1 MWTRKEL
8 KEKGK
13 LSFKRN
19 YWKAVLV
26 SLLLVFMVRGA
37 VNFGFGGRGGSN
49 ESEVN
54 AVTTQAEQSEAVG
67 KEQDIIEIPEI
78 ILNPSDIIGSDDPDS
93 IPVGFTDFLIELRNT
108 IGGIG
113 IFALVV
119 GGILL
124 FIVLFIVIA
133 AIHAFLFNPLEAGT
147 ARFFVRN
154 LNDKA
159 EIRELAYCYDHG
171 YLNVVKT
178 VFLRDLYIVLW
189 GLLLIIPGIIKSY
202 EYLRDLYIV
211 LWGLLLIIPGIIKS
225 YEYRMVNYILA
236 ENPEMNT
243 KDVFAMSRDMMRGNK
258 WRAFVLDLSFLGWH
272 LLSLITIGLAGI
284 FYVFP
289 YRNMTNAALYE
300 FLRYGRNEGDVV
312 VWTES

>member
-8 KEKGK
+8 KEKGRR
-13 LSFKRN
+13 SFKRN

-37 VNFGFGGRGGSN
+37 VNFGFGGKGGSN
-49 ESEVN
+49 ESDAN
-54 AVTTQAEQSEAVG
+54 AVTTQAEQSETVG
-67 KEQDIIEIPEI
+67 KDQDIELPEI
-78 ILNPSDIIGSDDPDS
+78 ILNPSDIIDSDDPDS

-202 EYLRDLYIV
+202 EY
-211 LWGLLLIIPGIIKS
+211 
-225 YEYRMVNYILA
+225 RMVNYILA
-236 ENPEMNT
+236 ENPEMDT
-243 KDVFAMSRDMMRGNK
+243 KEVFAMSRDMMRGNK

>member
-49 ESEVN
+49 ESDAN
-54 AVTTQAEQSEAVG
+54 AVTTQAEQSETVG
-67 KEQDIIEIPEI
+67 QDQDIIELPEI
-78 ILNPSDIIGSDDPDS
+78 VLNPSDLIDSDDPDS

-113 IFALVV
+113 ILALVI

-133 AIHAFLFNPLEAGT
+133 VIHAFLFNPLEAGT

-178 VFLRDLYIVLW
+178 VF
-189 GLLLIIPGIIKSY
+189 
-202 EYLRDLYIV
+202 LRDLYIV

>member
-13 LSFKRN
+13 RSFKRN

-49 ESEVN
+49 ESDAN
-54 AVTTQAEQSEAVG
+54 AVTTQAEQSETVG
-67 KEQDIIEIPEI
+67 KDQDIIEFPEI
-78 ILNPSDIIGSDDPDS
+78 VLNPSDLIDSDDPDS

-202 EYLRDLYIV
+202 EY
-211 LWGLLLIIPGIIKS
+211 
-225 YEYRMVNYILA
+225 RMVNYILA

>member
-49 ESEVN
+49 ESDAN
-54 AVTTQAEQSEAVG
+54 AVTTQAEQSETVG
-67 KEQDIIEIPEI
+67 QDQDIIEIPEI
-78 ILNPSDIIGSDDPDS
+78 ILNPSDMIGSDDPDS

-202 EYLRDLYIV
+202 EY
-211 LWGLLLIIPGIIKS
+211 
-225 YEYRMVNYILA
+225 RMVNYILA

-243 KDVFAMSRDMMRGNK
+243 KEVFAMSRDMMRGNK
-258 WRAFVLDLSFLGWH
+258 WKAFVLDLSFLGWH

-300 FLRYGRNEGDVV
+300 YLRYGRNEGDVV

>member
-49 ESEVN
+49 ESDAN
-54 AVTTQAEQSEAVG
+54 AVTTQAEQSETVG
-67 KEQDIIEIPEI
+67 QDQDIIELPEI
-78 ILNPSDIIGSDDPDS
+78 VLNPSDLIDSDDPDS

-202 EYLRDLYIV
+202 EY
-211 LWGLLLIIPGIIKS
+211 
-225 YEYRMVNYILA
+225 RMVNYILA

-243 KDVFAMSRDMMRGNK
+243 KEVFAMSRDMMRGNK

-300 FLRYGRNEGDVV
+300 YLKYGRNEGDVV

>member
-49 ESEVN
+49 ESDAN
-54 AVTTQAEQSEAVG
+54 AVTTQAEQSETVG
-67 KEQDIIEIPEI
+67 QDQDIIELPEI
-78 ILNPSDIIGSDDPDS
+78 VLNPSDLIDSDDPDS

-113 IFALVV
+113 ILALVV

-202 EYLRDLYIV
+202 EY
-211 LWGLLLIIPGIIKS
+211 
-225 YEYRMVNYILA
+225 RMVNYILA

-258 WRAFVLDLSFLGWH
+258 WRAFVLDLSFIGWH
-272 LLSLITIGLAGI
+272 LLSLITIGLVGI

-289 YRNMTNAALYE
+289 YKNMTNAALYE

>member
-49 ESEVN
+49 ESDAN
-54 AVTTQAEQSEAVG
+54 AVTTQAEQSETVG
-67 KEQDIIEIPEI
+67 QDQDIIELPEI
-78 ILNPSDIIGSDDPDS
+78 VLNPSDLIDSDDPDS

-113 IFALVV
+113 ILALVV

-202 EYLRDLYIV
+202 EY
-211 LWGLLLIIPGIIKS
+211 
-225 YEYRMVNYILA
+225 RMVNYILA

-258 WRAFVLDLSFLGWH
+258 WRAFVLDLSFIGWH

-312 VWTES
+312 VWTEF

>member
-37 VNFGFGGRGGSN
+37 VNFGFGGKGGSN
-49 ESEVN
+49 ESDAN
-54 AVTTQAEQSEAVG
+54 AVTTQAEQSETVG
-67 KEQDIIEIPEI
+67 QDQDIIELPEI
-78 ILNPSDIIGSDDPDS
+78 VLNPSDLIDSDDPDS

-113 IFALVV
+113 ILALVV

-202 EYLRDLYIV
+202 EY
-211 LWGLLLIIPGIIKS
+211 
-225 YEYRMVNYILA
+225 RMVNYILA

-243 KDVFAMSRDMMRGNK
+243 KEVFAMSRDMMRGNK

>member
-8 KEKGK
+8 KEKGR

-37 VNFGFGGRGGSN
+37 VNFGFGGRGGNN
-49 ESEVN
+49 ESDVN

-67 KEQDIIEIPEI
+67 KDQDIIEIPEI

-202 EYLRDLYIV
+202 EY
-211 LWGLLLIIPGIIKS
+211 
-225 YEYRMVNYILA
+225 RMVNYILA

>member
-202 EYLRDLYIV
+202 EY
-211 LWGLLLIIPGIIKS
+211 
-225 YEYRMVNYILA
+225 RMVNYILA

-243 KDVFAMSRDMMRGNK
+243 KEVFEMSRDMMRGNK

>member
-49 ESEVN
+49 ESDAN
-54 AVTTQAEQSEAVG
+54 AVTTQAEQSETVG
-67 KEQDIIEIPEI
+67 QDQDIIELPEI
-78 ILNPSDIIGSDDPDS
+78 VLNPSDLIDSDDPDS

-113 IFALVV
+113 ILALVV

-202 EYLRDLYIV
+202 EY
-211 LWGLLLIIPGIIKS
+211 
-225 YEYRMVNYILA
+225 RMVNYILA

-272 LLSLITIGLAGI
+272 LLSLITIGLVGI

-289 YRNMTNAALYE
+289 YKNMTNAALYE

>member
-13 LSFKRN
+13 RSFKRN
-19 YWKAVLV
+19 YWKSVLV
-26 SLLLVFMVRGA
+26 SLLLVLMVRGA
-37 VNFGFGGRGGSN
+37 VNFGSGGRGGSN
-49 ESEVN
+49 ESYAN
-54 AVTTQAEQSEAVG
+54 AVTTQAEQSETIDQN
-67 KEQDIIEIPEI
+67 QDIIEIPEI
-78 ILNPSDIIGSDDPDS
+78 VLNPSDIIGSDDPDS

-189 GLLLIIPGIIKSY
+189 GLLF
-202 EYLRDLYIV
+202 
-211 LWGLLLIIPGIIKS
+211 IIPGIIKS

-243 KDVFAMSRDMMRGNK
+243 KEVFTMSRDMMRGNK
-258 WRAFVLDLSFLGWH
+258 WRSFVLDLSFLGWR

>member
-8 KEKGK
+8 KEKGR

-49 ESEVN
+49 ESDVN
-54 AVTTQAEQSEAVG
+54 AVTTQEEQSETVG
-67 KEQDIIEIPEI
+67 QDQNIELPEI
-78 ILNPSDIIGSDDPDS
+78 VLNPSDIIGSDDPDS

-202 EYLRDLYIV
+202 EY
-211 LWGLLLIIPGIIKS
+211 
-225 YEYRMVNYILA
+225 RMVNYILA

>member
-49 ESEVN
+49 ESDAN
-54 AVTTQAEQSEAVG
+54 AVTTQAEQSETVG
-67 KEQDIIEIPEI
+67 QDQDIIELPEI
-78 ILNPSDIIGSDDPDS
+78 VLNPSDLIDSDDPDS

-113 IFALVV
+113 ILALVI

-202 EYLRDLYIV
+202 EY
-211 LWGLLLIIPGIIKS
+211 
-225 YEYRMVNYILA
+225 RMVNYILA

-243 KDVFAMSRDMMRGNK
+243 KEVFAMSRDMMRGNK

-289 YRNMTNAALYE
+289 YKNMTNAALYE

>member
-202 EYLRDLYIV
+202 EY
-211 LWGLLLIIPGIIKS
+211 
-225 YEYRMVNYILA
+225 RMVNYILA

-243 KDVFAMSRDMMRGNK
+243 KEVFAMSRDMMRGNK

-300 FLRYGRNEGDVV
+300 YLRYGRNEGDVV

>member
-49 ESEVN
+49 ESDAN
-54 AVTTQAEQSEAVG
+54 AVTTQAEQSETVG
-67 KEQDIIEIPEI
+67 QDQDIIELPEI
-78 ILNPSDIIGSDDPDS
+78 VLNPSDLIDSDDPDS

-113 IFALVV
+113 ILALVV

-202 EYLRDLYIV
+202 EY
-211 LWGLLLIIPGIIKS
+211 
-225 YEYRMVNYILA
+225 RMVNYILA
-236 ENPEMNT
+236 ENPEMST
-243 KDVFAMSRDMMRGNK
+243 KEVFAMSRDMMRGNK

>member
-13 LSFKRN
+13 RSFKRN

-26 SLLLVFMVRGA
+26 SLLLVFIVRGA

-49 ESEVN
+49 ESDAN
-54 AVTTQAEQSEAVG
+54 AVTTQAEQSETVG
-67 KEQDIIEIPEI
+67 KDQDIELPEI
-78 ILNPSDIIGSDDPDS
+78 ILNPSDIIDSDDPDS

-202 EYLRDLYIV
+202 EY
-211 LWGLLLIIPGIIKS
+211 
-225 YEYRMVNYILA
+225 RMVNYILA

-243 KDVFAMSRDMMRGNK
+243 KEVFAMSRDMMRGNK

-300 FLRYGRNEGDVV
+300 YLRYGHNEGDVV

>member
-49 ESEVN
+49 ESDAN
-54 AVTTQAEQSEAVG
+54 AVTTQAEQSETVG
-67 KEQDIIEIPEI
+67 KDQDIIEIPEI

-113 IFALVV
+113 ILALVV

-202 EYLRDLYIV
+202 EY
-211 LWGLLLIIPGIIKS
+211 
-225 YEYRMVNYILA
+225 RMVNYILA

-243 KDVFAMSRDMMRGNK
+243 KEVFAMSRDMMRGNK

-284 FYVFP
+284 FYAFP

>member
-37 VNFGFGGRGGSN
+37 VNFGFGGRGGGN
-49 ESEVN
+49 ESDVN

-67 KEQDIIEIPEI
+67 KDQDIIEIPEI
-78 ILNPSDIIGSDDPDS
+78 ILNPSDIIVSDDPDS
-93 IPVGFTDFLIELRNT
+93 IPVGFNDFLTELRNT

-159 EIRELAYCYDHG
+159 EIKELAYCYDHG

-202 EYLRDLYIV
+202 EY
-211 LWGLLLIIPGIIKS
+211 
-225 YEYRMVNYILA
+225 RMVNYILA

-243 KDVFAMSRDMMRGNK
+243 KEVFAMSRDMMRGNK

-300 FLRYGRNEGDVV
+300 YLKYGRNEGDVV

>member
-8 KEKGK
+8 KEKGR

-49 ESEVN
+49 ESDAN
-54 AVTTQAEQSEAVG
+54 AVTTQAEQSETVG
-67 KEQDIIEIPEI
+67 QDQDIIELPEI
-78 ILNPSDIIGSDDPDS
+78 VLNPSDLIDSDDPDS

-113 IFALVV
+113 ILALVV

-202 EYLRDLYIV
+202 EY
-211 LWGLLLIIPGIIKS
+211 
-225 YEYRMVNYILA
+225 RMVNYILA

-243 KDVFAMSRDMMRGNK
+243 KEVFAMSRDMMRGNK

>member
-49 ESEVN
+49 ESDAN
-54 AVTTQAEQSEAVG
+54 AVTTQAEQSETVG
-67 KEQDIIEIPEI
+67 QDQDIIELPEI
-78 ILNPSDIIGSDDPDS
+78 VLNPSDLIDSDDPDS

-202 EYLRDLYIV
+202 EY
-211 LWGLLLIIPGIIKS
+211 
-225 YEYRMVNYILA
+225 RMVNYILA
-236 ENPEMNT
+236 ENPEMST
-243 KDVFAMSRDMMRGNK
+243 KEVFAMSRDMMRGNK

-284 FYVFP
+284 FYAFP

>member
-49 ESEVN
+49 ESDAN
-54 AVTTQAEQSEAVG
+54 AVTTQAEQSETVG
-67 KEQDIIEIPEI
+67 QDQDIIELPEI
-78 ILNPSDIIGSDDPDS
+78 VLNPSDLIDSDDPDS

-113 IFALVV
+113 ILALVV

-202 EYLRDLYIV
+202 EY
-211 LWGLLLIIPGIIKS
+211 
-225 YEYRMVNYILA
+225 RMVNYILA

-272 LLSLITIGLAGI
+272 LLSLLTIGLAGI

>member
-49 ESEVN
+49 ESDAN
-54 AVTTQAEQSEAVG
+54 AVTTQAEQSETVG
-67 KEQDIIEIPEI
+67 QDQDIIELPEI
-78 ILNPSDIIGSDDPDS
+78 VLNPSDLIDSDDPDS

-113 IFALVV
+113 ILALVV

-202 EYLRDLYIV
+202 EY
-211 LWGLLLIIPGIIKS
+211 
-225 YEYRMVNYILA
+225 RMVNYILA
-236 ENPEMNT
+236 ENPEMDT
-243 KDVFAMSRDMMRGNK
+243 KEVFAMSRDMMRGNK

>member
-49 ESEVN
+49 ESDAN
-54 AVTTQAEQSEAVG
+54 AVTTQAEQSETVG
-67 KEQDIIEIPEI
+67 QNQDIIELPEI
-78 ILNPSDIIGSDDPDS
+78 VLNPSDLIDSDDPDS

-113 IFALVV
+113 ILALVV

-178 VFLRDLYIVLW
+178 VF
-189 GLLLIIPGIIKSY
+189 
-202 EYLRDLYIV
+202 LRDLYIV

>member
-49 ESEVN
+49 ESDAN
-54 AVTTQAEQSEAVG
+54 AVTTQAEQSETVG
-67 KEQDIIEIPEI
+67 QDQDIIEFPEI
-78 ILNPSDIIGSDDPDS
+78 VLNPSDLIDSDDPDS

-113 IFALVV
+113 ILALVV

-202 EYLRDLYIV
+202 EY
-211 LWGLLLIIPGIIKS
+211 
-225 YEYRMVNYILA
+225 RMVNYILA

-243 KDVFAMSRDMMRGNK
+243 KEVFAMSRDMMRGNK

>member
-13 LSFKRN
+13 RSFKRN

-26 SLLLVFMVRGA
+26 SMLLVFMVRGA

-49 ESEVN
+49 ESDAN
-54 AVTTQAEQSEAVG
+54 AVTTQAEQSETVG
-67 KEQDIIEIPEI
+67 QDQDIIEIPEI
-78 ILNPSDIIGSDDPDS
+78 ILNPSDMIGSDDPDS

-202 EYLRDLYIV
+202 EY
-211 LWGLLLIIPGIIKS
+211 
-225 YEYRMVNYILA
+225 RMVNYILA

-243 KDVFAMSRDMMRGNK
+243 KEVFAMSRDMMRGNK

>member
-49 ESEVN
+49 ESDAN
-54 AVTTQAEQSEAVG
+54 AVTTQAEQSETVG
-67 KEQDIIEIPEI
+67 QDQDIIELPEI
-78 ILNPSDIIGSDDPDS
+78 VLNPSDLIDSDDPDS

-113 IFALVV
+113 ILALVV

-189 GLLLIIPGIIKSY
+189 GLLLIIPGII
-202 EYLRDLYIV
+202 R
-211 LWGLLLIIPGIIKS
+211 S

>member
-49 ESEVN
+49 ESDAN
-54 AVTTQAEQSEAVG
+54 AVTTQAEQSETVG
-67 KEQDIIEIPEI
+67 QDQDIIELPEI
-78 ILNPSDIIGSDDPDS
+78 VLNPSDLIDSDDPDS

-189 GLLLIIPGIIKSY
+189 GLLF
-202 EYLRDLYIV
+202 
-211 LWGLLLIIPGIIKS
+211 IIPGIIKS

-236 ENPEMNT
+236 ENPEMTT
-243 KDVFAMSRDMMRGNK
+243 KEVFAMSRDMMRGNK
-258 WRAFVLDLSFLGWH
+258 WRAFVLDLSFIGWH
-272 LLSLITIGLAGI
+272 LLSLITIGLVGI

-289 YRNMTNAALYE
+289 YKNMTNAALYE

>member
-49 ESEVN
+49 ESDAN
-54 AVTTQAEQSEAVG
+54 AVTTQAEQSETVG
-67 KEQDIIEIPEI
+67 QDQDIIELPEI
-78 ILNPSDIIGSDDPDS
+78 VLNPSDLIDSDDPDS

-113 IFALVV
+113 ILALVV

-202 EYLRDLYIV
+202 EY
-211 LWGLLLIIPGIIKS
+211 
-225 YEYRMVNYILA
+225 RMVNYILA
-236 ENPEMNT
+236 ENPEMCT
-243 KDVFAMSRDMMRGNK
+243 KEVFAMSRDMMRGNK
-258 WRAFVLDLSFLGWH
+258 WRAFVLDLSFIGWH
-272 LLSLITIGLAGI
+272 LLSLITIGLVGI

-289 YRNMTNAALYE
+289 YKNMTNAALYE

>member
-49 ESEVN
+49 ESDAN
-54 AVTTQAEQSEAVG
+54 AVTTQAEQSETVG
-67 KEQDIIEIPEI
+67 QDQDIIELPEI
-78 ILNPSDIIGSDDPDS
+78 VLNPSDLIDSDDPDS

-202 EYLRDLYIV
+202 EY
-211 LWGLLLIIPGIIKS
+211 
-225 YEYRMVNYILA
+225 RMVNYILA

-243 KDVFAMSRDMMRGNK
+243 KEVFAMSRDMMRGNK
-258 WRAFVLDLSFLGWH
+258 WRAFVLDLSFIGWH

>member
-13 LSFKRN
+13 RSFKRN

-37 VNFGFGGRGGSN
+37 VNFGFGGKGGSN
-49 ESEVN
+49 ESDAN
-54 AVTTQAEQSEAVG
+54 AVTTQAEQSETVG
-67 KEQDIIEIPEI
+67 QDQDIIELPEI
-78 ILNPSDIIGSDDPDS
+78 VLNPSDLIDSDDPDS

-202 EYLRDLYIV
+202 EY
-211 LWGLLLIIPGIIKS
+211 
-225 YEYRMVNYILA
+225 RMVNYILA

>member
-49 ESEVN
+49 ESDAN
-54 AVTTQAEQSEAVG
+54 AVTTQAEQSETVG
-67 KEQDIIEIPEI
+67 QDQDIIELPEI
-78 ILNPSDIIGSDDPDS
+78 VLNPSDLIDSDDPDS
-93 IPVGFTDFLIELRNT
+93 IPVGFSDFLIELRNT

-113 IFALVV
+113 ILALVV

-189 GLLLIIPGIIKSY
+189 GLLLIIPGII
-202 EYLRDLYIV
+202 R
-211 LWGLLLIIPGIIKS
+211 S

>member
-49 ESEVN
+49 ESDAN
-54 AVTTQAEQSEAVG
+54 AVTTQAEQSETVNQA
-67 KEQDIIEIPEI
+67 QDIIEFPEI
-78 ILNPSDIIGSDDPDS
+78 VLNPSDLIDSDDPDS

-113 IFALVV
+113 IVALVV

-178 VFLRDLYIVLW
+178 VF
-189 GLLLIIPGIIKSY
+189 
-202 EYLRDLYIV
+202 LRDLYIV

>member
-49 ESEVN
+49 ESDAN
-54 AVTTQAEQSEAVG
+54 AVTTQAEQSETVG
-67 KEQDIIEIPEI
+67 QDQDIIELPEI
-78 ILNPSDIIGSDDPDS
+78 VLNPSDLIDSDDPDS

-113 IFALVV
+113 ILALVV

-189 GLLLIIPGIIKSY
+189 GLLLIIPGII
-202 EYLRDLYIV
+202 R
-211 LWGLLLIIPGIIKS
+211 S

-258 WRAFVLDLSFLGWH
+258 WRAFVLDLSFIGWH

>member
-49 ESEVN
+49 ESDAN
-54 AVTTQAEQSEAVG
+54 AVTTQAEQSETVG
-67 KEQDIIEIPEI
+67 QDQDIIELPEI
-78 ILNPSDIIGSDDPDS
+78 VLNPSDLIDSDDPDS
-93 IPVGFTDFLIELRNT
+93 IPVGFSDFLIELRNT

-202 EYLRDLYIV
+202 EY
-211 LWGLLLIIPGIIKS
+211 
-225 YEYRMVNYILA
+225 RMVNYILA

-243 KDVFAMSRDMMRGNK
+243 KEVFAMSRDMMRGNK

>member
-8 KEKGK
+8 KEKGR

-37 VNFGFGGRGGSN
+37 VNFGFGGRGGSS
-49 ESEVN
+49 ESDAN
-54 AVTTQAEQSEAVG
+54 AVATQTEQSETVG
-67 KEQDIIEIPEI
+67 QDQDIIEIPEI

-133 AIHAFLFNPLEAGT
+133 ALHAFLFNPLEAGT

-178 VFLRDLYIVLW
+178 VF
-189 GLLLIIPGIIKSY
+189 
-202 EYLRDLYIV
+202 LRDLYIV

>member
-8 KEKGK
+8 KEKGR

-37 VNFGFGGRGGSN
+37 VNFGFGGRGGSS
-49 ESEVN
+49 ESDEN
-54 AVTTQAEQSEAVG
+54 AVATQTEQSETVTQD
-67 KEQDIIEIPEI
+67 QDIIEIPEI

-147 ARFFVRN
+147 ARVFVRN

-202 EYLRDLYIV
+202 EY
-211 LWGLLLIIPGIIKS
+211 
-225 YEYRMVNYILA
+225 RMVNYILA

-243 KDVFAMSRDMMRGNK
+243 KEVFAMSRDMMRGNK
-258 WRAFVLDLSFLGWH
+258 WKAFVLDLSFLGWH

>member
-67 KEQDIIEIPEI
+67 KEQDIVEIPEI

-124 FIVLFIVIA
+124 FIVLFIVIG

-178 VFLRDLYIVLW
+178 VF
-189 GLLLIIPGIIKSY
+189 
-202 EYLRDLYIV
+202 LRDLYIV

>member
-49 ESEVN
+49 ESDAN
-54 AVTTQAEQSEAVG
+54 AVTTQAEQSETVG
-67 KEQDIIEIPEI
+67 QDQDIIELPEI
-78 ILNPSDIIGSDDPDS
+78 VLNPSDLIDSDDPDS

-113 IFALVV
+113 ILALVV

-202 EYLRDLYIV
+202 EY
-211 LWGLLLIIPGIIKS
+211 
-225 YEYRMVNYILA
+225 RMVNYILA

-243 KDVFAMSRDMMRGNK
+243 KEVFAMSRDMMRGNK

-300 FLRYGRNEGDVV
+300 YLRYGRNEGDVV

>member
-13 LSFKRN
+13 RSFKRN

-49 ESEVN
+49 ESDAN
-54 AVTTQAEQSEAVG
+54 AVTTQAEQSETVG
-67 KEQDIIEIPEI
+67 QDQDIIEIPEI
-78 ILNPSDIIGSDDPDS
+78 ILNPSDMIGSDDPDS

-202 EYLRDLYIV
+202 EY
-211 LWGLLLIIPGIIKS
+211 
-225 YEYRMVNYILA
+225 RMVNYILA
-236 ENPEMNT
+236 ENPEMDT
-243 KDVFAMSRDMMRGNK
+243 KEVFAMSRDMMRGNK